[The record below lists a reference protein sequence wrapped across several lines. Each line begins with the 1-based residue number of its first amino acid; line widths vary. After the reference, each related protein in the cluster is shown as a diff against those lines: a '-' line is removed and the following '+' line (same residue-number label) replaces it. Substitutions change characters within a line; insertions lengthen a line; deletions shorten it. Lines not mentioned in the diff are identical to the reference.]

1 MEFLGAALGISICLT
16 SLTLSLIGF
25 KLLTEND
32 FMLKVTV
39 TFTFDFLA
47 PQSIGIIYGPWPT
60 KTTLWC
66 I

>member
-25 KLLTEND
+25 KLLTEKD

-47 PQSIGIIYGPWPT
+47 PKSIGIIY
-60 KTTLWC
+60 
-66 I
+66 